1 MTHGAC
7 APLHSSPAS
16 TPVVYRSS
24 LTRLHPHE
32 SLLDGP
38 FTFLP
43 HHHPSLLFP
52 QFFNV
57 LANLPSALPPS
68 FSNPRPPPPRLSISV
83 LVLSCFLFVCMSQ
96 SSIVGPSVHSAITL
110 NKGSVE
116 LAALSIQSRS
126 AQSDPTIFGISVL
139 VYQTPI

>member
-1 MTHGAC
+1 MTHGAS

-57 LANLPSALPPS
+57 LANLPSALLPS
-68 FSNPRPPPPRLSISV
+68 SNRDHHHRACLY
-83 LVLSCFLFVCMSQ
+83 LFWCSCFLFVCMSQ

-126 AQSDPTIFGISVL
+126 AKSDPTIFDILVL